1 MQYYIIQLFYEET
14 SDICES
20 NTIFQY
26 SKYNIKFFSDIH
38 NVFDSFKFKL
48 QFDEL
53 NLRLSSEAIQQSV
66 YNVKT

>member
-1 MQYYIIQLFYEET
+1 MHET
-14 SDICES
+14 SHFCES

-26 SKYNIKFFSDIH
+26 SKYNIKFFSDIY
-38 NVFDSFKFKL
+38 NVFDSFKLKL

-66 YNVKT
+66 DNVKT